1 MNLRLKTLFVA
12 FAALLLLRVAPAG
25 AATLSWDN
33 TSDTTGTATYGG
45 SGGPLV
51 GTSIQYFDIF
61 LATGTSA
68 DGQYYCQTC
77 VLNFSTG
84 ANLLEN
90 AVGIYSWGGGG
101 TFTLTGT
108 IWTDTVTPIP
118 GNFTTAGT
126 GSVIASGTLLA
137 GTFANPVGAT
147 GLISPSAGTGLFN
160 GTGPDSKNEDLLSFL
175 GITNPF
181 TFAST
186 NISAS
191 GCVINPDATFN
202 CNVTEA
208 DVTNISAAAPPGV
221 PEPASL
227 LLLGT
232 GLVMVGHR
240 IRRRMKASR

>member
-33 TSDTTGTATYGG
+33 TADTTGTASYDG
-45 SGGPLV
+45 SGGSLV
-51 GTSIQYFDIF
+51 GTTIQYFDIF
-61 LATGTSA
+61 IASGTSA

-77 VLNFSTG
+77 VLNFTTG
-84 ANLLEN
+84 GNLLEN
-90 AVGIYSWGGGG
+90 ATGIYSWSGGG

-126 GSVIASGTLLA
+126 GSIIASGTLLA
-137 GTFANPVGAT
+137 GSFTNPVGAT
-147 GLISPSAGTGLFN
+147 GLITATGTGQFT

-175 GITNPF
+175 GISNPF
-181 TFAST
+181 TFANT

-191 GCVINPDATFN
+191 GCVINGAGGFN
-202 CNVTEA
+202 CNVSEA
-208 DVTNISAAAPPGV
+208 DITNISAAAPPGV

-240 IRRRMKASR
+240 IRRRMKGSR